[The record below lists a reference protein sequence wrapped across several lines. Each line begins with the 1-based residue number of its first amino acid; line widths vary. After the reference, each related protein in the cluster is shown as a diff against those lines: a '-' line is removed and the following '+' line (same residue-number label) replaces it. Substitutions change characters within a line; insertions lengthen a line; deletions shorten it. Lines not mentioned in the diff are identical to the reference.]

1 MVTEDRG
8 VEFTSGAQHDTDVIS
23 VRKRDGRTVSFDRG
37 RIAHAIEMAY
47 RAEIGVPYPDPI
59 ASQVAGRIDAVT
71 RAVVQSLPSSTADGD
86 PATVEEIQDE
96 VERQLMA

>member
-8 VEFTSGAQHDTDVIS
+8 VEFTSAAHHDTETIS

-59 ASQVAGRIDAVT
+59 SSQVAGRIDSVT
-71 RAVVQSLPSSTADGD
+71 RGSSS
-86 PATVEEIQDE
+86 PCRHRSPMAT
-96 VERQLMA
+96 RRRSKRSRTRSSAS